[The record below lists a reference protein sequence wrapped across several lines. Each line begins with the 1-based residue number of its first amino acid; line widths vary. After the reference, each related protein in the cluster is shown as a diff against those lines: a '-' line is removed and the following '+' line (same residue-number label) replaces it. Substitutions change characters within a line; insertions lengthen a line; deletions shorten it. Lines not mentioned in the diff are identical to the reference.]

1 MPQRR
6 PARART
12 EAIPMRLVF
21 AGTPAFAVPA
31 LRALAGSKHSVVGV
45 LTQPDRPSG
54 RGRKIAFSAVKE
66 AAMSAQIPIAQP
78 LTLRT
83 SEGRS
88 QIELWQPAAMI
99 VVAYGLILPVEV
111 LSMPRLGCVN
121 IHASLLPRWRGAAPI
136 QRSILA
142 GDRETG
148 ISIMQMDAGLDTGP
162 ILLQRRIL
170 IGDAETNSQLQLR
183 LAELGASAL
192 LHALDLLERGE
203 LQGEP
208 QPPEGVSYASKIEKS
223 EGLIDWSQ
231 DASAIARKVRAF
243 EPWPATETRFE
254 NEPLRVL
261 SAQVVGTTLPMNTS
275 VTASI
280 DPQMNQSGQILALE
294 GDAMRVRCGTGSLLV
309 ASVQRPGKRP
319 VLAREFV
326 AGADAL
332 GKRLG

>member
-1 MPQRR
+1 
-6 PARART
+6 
-12 EAIPMRLVF
+12 MRLVF

-31 LRALAGSKHSVVGV
+31 LRAVAGSKNPVVGV

-54 RGRKIAFSAVKE
+54 RGRKITFSAVKE
-66 AAMSAQIPIAQP
+66 AAMALQIPVAQPVALKTAEGRAQI
-78 LTLRT
+78 
-83 SEGRS
+83 G
-88 QIELWQPAAMI
+88 LWQPDVMI
-99 VVAYGLILPVEV
+99 VVAYGLILPREV
-111 LSMPRLGCVN
+111 LAIPPLGCIN

-136 QRSILA
+136 QRAILA

-162 ILLQRRIL
+162 ILLQRRAV
-170 IGDAETNSQLQLR
+170 IGTAETGGQLQSR

-192 LHALDLLERGE
+192 LEALDLLERDE
-203 LQGEP
+203 LRSEP
-208 QPPEGVSYASKIEKS
+208 QPLEGVSYASKIEKS
-223 EGLIDWSQ
+223 EALIDWCQ
-231 DASAIARKVRAF
+231 DASVIARKVRAF

-254 NEPLRVL
+254 GDSLRIL
-261 SAQVVGTTLPMNTS
+261 SAQVDETGLDSNAGHKAP
-275 VTASI
+275 I
-280 DPQMNQSGQILALE
+280 DSDMNQSGRILSLV

-309 ASVQRPGKRP
+309 SSVQRPGKRP